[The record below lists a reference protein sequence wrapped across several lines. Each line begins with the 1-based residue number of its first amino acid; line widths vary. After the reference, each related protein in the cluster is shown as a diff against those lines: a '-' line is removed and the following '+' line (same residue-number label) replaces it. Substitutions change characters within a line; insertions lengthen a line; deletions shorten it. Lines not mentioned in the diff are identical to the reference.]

1 MQRILWFNLSHLR
14 VIVFR
19 YFVEVQILKRS
30 LDDEAQCGQPM
41 EEFTEYKRACLRT
54 VVDEN
59 DEMIWA

>member
-1 MQRILWFNLSHLR
+1 M
-14 VIVFR
+14 
-19 YFVEVQILKRS
+19 EVQILKRS